1 MVQIFGEF
9 QNESVKSREFL
20 MLGFSPGSTPLQQRW
35 RNNGLSADFLAD
47 YLTTF
52 FPTDDYEPSTSK
64 REAKLKGAV
73 SYIANELLE
82 NAMKFNDDTCDYQV
96 TLKFHLYND
105 HLVLRVT
112 NHINKKI
119 MYRFQQ
125 FIKELLNSDP
135 GELYIRQIKR
145 SKEDE
150 SISGLGLLTMI
161 NDYDAKLGWQFETIE
176 HNPEVIVVTTMAQLP
191 I

>member
-1 MVQIFGEF
+1 MIQVFGEF
-9 QNESVKSREFL
+9 KKESVKSREFL
-20 MLGFSPGSTPLQQRW
+20 MLGFSPGSAPLQQRW

-52 FPTDDYEPSTSK
+52 FPTDDYEPGT

-82 NAMKFNDDTCDYQV
+82 NAMKFNYDTCDYQI
-96 TLKFHLYND
+96 TLKFKLYSD

-112 NHINKKI
+112 NHIQKKI
-119 MYRFQQ
+119 MSRFQR
-125 FIKELLNSDP
+125 FIHELLNSEP
-135 GELYIRQIKR
+135 RELYIRQIKR

-161 NDYDAKLGWQFETIE
+161 NDYDAKLGWQFETVE
-176 HNPEVIVVTTMAQLP
+176 PNPEVIVVTTMAQLP